1 MNVNDLE
8 NDIAATPFLAGM
20 SDRHIET
27 LARCAC
33 RLRFAPG
40 QIIFS
45 QGETANR
52 FYLVEQGS
60 VELEAAVEGSA
71 HKIKAGIIKSGGV
84 LGWSWL
90 LPPYECLFT
99 ARAMTETKALFFYGT
114 MLREYSEA
122 DPSLGFELLKR
133 MSAGLVRR
141 LQAARERLVE
151 SESRLL
157 SREAE
162 HGTGGS
168 GYFAE
173 KENNHVA
180 QR

>member
-1 MNVNDLE
+1 MNRSDLE

-20 SDRHIET
+20 SDSHIET

-33 RLRFAPG
+33 RLHFDRDKV
-40 QIIFS
+40 IFR

-52 FYLVEQGS
+52 FYLVE
-60 VELEAAVEGSA
+60 EGTVQLTAS
-71 HKIKAGIIKSGGV
+71 IGPRDCEIVAGVIGSGGV

-99 ARAMTETKALFFYGT
+99 ARALNDTSALFFYGT

-133 MSAGLVRR
+133 MASGLVKR
-141 LQAARERLVE
+141 LEAARERLVE
-151 SESRLL
+151 SVSGF
-157 SREAE
+157 SVVGAE
-162 HGTGGS
+162 HPIGS
-168 GYFAE
+168 DSCLERMGS
-173 KENNHVA
+173 
-180 QR
+180 

>member
-1 MNVNDLE
+1 MSVNDLE

-20 SDRHIET
+20 SERHIET

-33 RLRFAPG
+33 RLRFAAG
-40 QIIFS
+40 QVIFS

-52 FYLVEQGS
+52 FYLVEEGS
-60 VELEAAVEGSA
+60 VELEAAVEGSVR
-71 HKIKAGIIKSGGV
+71 KIKAGIIRSGGV

-99 ARAMTETKALFFYGT
+99 AQAVTETSALFFYGT

-141 LQAARERLVE
+141 LEAARERLVK

-157 SREAE
+157 SSNANPRPGA
-162 HGTGGS
+162 
-168 GYFAE
+168 
-173 KENNHVA
+173 
-180 QR
+180 

>member
-1 MNVNDLE
+1 MNRTDLE

-20 SDRHIET
+20 SDGHIET

-33 RLRFAPG
+33 RLHFDQG
-40 QIIFS
+40 KIIFR

-52 FYLVEQGS
+52 FYLIEEGTVQ
-60 VELEAAVEGSA
+60 LEAALGGGDCEIV
-71 HKIKAGIIKSGGV
+71 AGTIGSGGV

-99 ARAMTETKALFFYGT
+99 ARALSETSALFFYGT

-133 MSAGLVRR
+133 MASGLVKR
-141 LQAARERLVE
+141 LEAARGRLVE
-151 SESRLL
+151 AVSGFSVVG
-157 SREAE
+157 AE
-162 HGTGGS
+162 HPVGS
-168 GYFAE
+168 AP
-173 KENNHVA
+173 V
-180 QR
+180 

>member
-1 MNVNDLE
+1 MNRTDLE

-20 SDRHIET
+20 SDGHIET

-33 RLRFAPG
+33 RLHFD
-40 QIIFS
+40 QDKVIFR

-52 FYLVEQGS
+52 FYLIEQGK
-60 VELEAAVEGSA
+60 VELTASIGPRGCEIV
-71 HKIKAGIIKSGGV
+71 AGVIGSGGV

-99 ARAMTETKALFFYGT
+99 ARALSDTSALFFYGT

-133 MSAGLVRR
+133 MASGLVKR
-141 LQAARERLVE
+141 LEAARERLVE
-151 SESRLL
+151 SVSGF
-157 SREAE
+157 SVVGAE
-162 HGTGGS
+162 HPIGNDSCLERMAG
-168 GYFAE
+168 
-173 KENNHVA
+173 
-180 QR
+180 

>member
-1 MNVNDLE
+1 MNRSDLE

-20 SDRHIET
+20 SDSHIET

-33 RLRFAPG
+33 RLHFD
-40 QIIFS
+40 QDKVIFR

-52 FYLVEQGS
+52 FYLVEEGT
-60 VELEAAVEGSA
+60 VELTASIGRRGCEIV
-71 HKIKAGIIKSGGV
+71 AGVIGSGGV

-99 ARAMTETKALFFYGT
+99 ARALNDTSALFFYGT

-133 MSAGLVRR
+133 MASGLVKR
-141 LQAARERLVE
+141 LEAARERLVE
-151 SESRLL
+151 SVSGF
-157 SREAE
+157 SVVGAE
-162 HGTGGS
+162 HPIGS
-168 GYFAE
+168 DSCLERMGS
-173 KENNHVA
+173 
-180 QR
+180 